1 MKHCTNHTLP
11 PEVRPKVAQI
21 NSPPLKVCPKDRI
34 NSPPLEGCPK
44 GGGVGSA
51 ILPSPS
57 FIHRLTLTK
66 IIFVLLLLCTNLL
79 TPTPTYAASEKTV
92 RWVFSAAET
101 GFDPAGV
108 HDYYSGTLIE
118 AVFETLLTYDY
129 LARPAKLVPLT
140 ATTLPEISADGLTW
154 TLKIRPGIHFAPD
167 AVFQGKPREL
177 TAADYAY
184 ALKRLID
191 PKVRSPYAFLVE
203 HKFVGLDDLA
213 AIAQK
218 SGVLDYDKIIP
229 GIEAVDRYTLRLHL
243 LQPEPNLAYLLAF
256 PQTSAIAREVVE
268 KYGDVSGRVMDH
280 PVGTGAFRLE
290 QWVRGTKIVLTKN
303 PQYHGMTW
311 DFSSNVPEDASLIK
325 EMQGKKLPAIDRVEI
340 AVMEEDQARW
350 LAFQNGELD
359 VMNMDGPLAPRA
371 LTSERGDQLKP
382 ELVQRGIKLSRI
394 IDPEI
399 VYHYWQWN
407 DPVVG
412 GMGKPQIALRRAMA
426 MAYDVAEEIRVVRNN
441 QAVAITY
448 PIPPGVVGHDPD
460 WQTTVRKDV
469 ATANALLDHYGY
481 KKAADG
487 WRNLPDGKPFA
498 IRYASRPD
506 STGRQ
511 QEEMWK
517 KAFDSISIRME
528 SQKMPFP
535 DLLKLEKQCKLQ
547 MRTAGWIADYPDG
560 DNFMQLL
567 YGPHTHQSNAG
578 CVQIPEFDQRYA
590 ASKKLPPGTERDRL
604 YHEMARLIEVYAPWR
619 LDLSRVRNMLLQPW
633 VIGYKKHPIL
643 HAEWLYMDIQP
654 KHERKNTQPAR
665 P

>member
-1 MKHCTNHTLP
+1 MKH
-11 PEVRPKVAQI
+11 
-21 NSPPLKVCPKDRI
+21 
-34 NSPPLEGCPK
+34 
-44 GGGVGSA
+44 
-51 ILPSPS
+51 
-57 FIHRLTLTK
+57 F
-66 IIFVLLLLCTNLL
+66 FVLWCL
-79 TPTPTYAASEKTV
+79 YASVFLPALAHAEPEKTV

-118 AVFETLLTYDY
+118 AIFEPLLTYDY

-140 ATTLPEISADGLTW
+140 ATALPEISADGLVW
-154 TLKIRPGIHFAPD
+154 TLKIRPGIYFAPD
-167 AVFQGKPREL
+167 AAFHGQAREL

-191 PKVRSPYAFLVE
+191 PKLRSPYAFLVE
-203 HKFVGLDDLA
+203 HKFIGLDALA
-213 AIAQK
+213 GAAQK
-218 SGVLDYDKIIP
+218 SGHLDYATRIP
-229 GIEAVDRYTLRLHL
+229 GIEAVDRYTLRLRL

-256 PQTSAIAREVVE
+256 PQTGAMAREVIE
-268 KYGDVSGRVMDH
+268 KYGDASGRVMDH
-280 PVGTGAFRLE
+280 PVGTGPFRLE
-290 QWVRGTKIVLTKN
+290 KWVRGTKIVLTRN

-311 DFSSNVPEDASLIK
+311 NFASSDPADAPLIQA
-325 EMQGKKLPAIDRVEI
+325 MQGKKLPAIDRVEV

-350 LAFQNGELD
+350 LAFQSGEMD

-371 LTSERGDQLKP
+371 LEGERGDQLRP
-382 ELVQRGIKLSRI
+382 ELSQRGVQLSRI
-394 IDPEI
+394 VDPEI

-441 QAVAITY
+441 QAVALDY
-448 PIPPGVVGHDPD
+448 PIPPGVVGHDPN
-460 WQTTVRKDV
+460 WRTTVHKDV
-469 ATANALLDHYGY
+469 ATANALLDRYAYQKG
-481 KKAADG
+481 ADG
-487 WRNLPDGKPFA
+487 WRTLPDGKPFA

-517 KAFDSISIRME
+517 KAFDALGIRME

-535 DLLKLEKQCKLQ
+535 ELLKLEKQCQLQ
-547 MRTAGWIADYPDG
+547 MRSAGWIADYPDG

-567 YGPHTHQSNAG
+567 YSARIHQSNAG
-578 CVQIPEFDQRYA
+578 CVRIPEFDRRYE
-590 ASKKLPPGTERDRL
+590 ASKKLPPGPERERL

-619 LDLSRVRNMLLQPW
+619 LNLARVRNMLAQPW
-633 VIGYKKHPIL
+633 VSGYKKHPIL

-654 KHERKNTQPAR
+654 HQKNTISPIS